1 MTLEKALGDYL
12 TELEVAEQKSPLT
25 LRNYQHYLERFLAFA
40 KEYGITEAE
49 AVTDELVTKYRV
61 HLNRLCDEKGEP
73 LKKSTQNYHVIAL
86 RALLRYLIKKGKQV
100 LPPDQLTLGKTEP
113 REIHFLEADE
123 MEELLHVYS
132 SSDVQSLRNRA
143 ILEMLYSTGLRV
155 SELAK
160 LNKDK
165 INLER
170 GEFPV
175 TGKGQKERIVFLSEV
190 AREWLARYLNARHD
204 DDSAL
209 FIRHTKTGPAVAEGE
224 SGQLSVRAIE
234 RIVEGAAQK
243 AGMTKRVFPHA
254 LRHSMATDLLV
265 NGADLRSVQTIL
277 GHSSVTTT
285 QIYTHLTN
293 PRLKEVHEAFHRR
306 RGRETPT
313 KEEETKE
320 PE

>member
-1 MTLEKALGDYL
+1 
-12 TELEVAEQKSPLT
+12 
-25 LRNYQHYLERFLAFA
+25 
-40 KEYGITEAE
+40 
-49 AVTDELVTKYRV
+49 
-61 HLNRLCDEKGEP
+61 
-73 LKKSTQNYHVIAL
+73 
-86 RALLRYLIKKGKQV
+86 
-100 LPPDQLTLGKTEP
+100 
-113 REIHFLEADE
+113 
-123 MEELLHVYS
+123 
-132 SSDVQSLRNRA
+132 
-143 ILEMLYSTGLRV
+143 MLYSTGLRV

-160 LNKDK
+160 LREDK

-175 TGKGQKERIVFLSEV
+175 VGKGSKERIVFLSEA

-204 DDSAL
+204 DDPAL

-224 SGQLSVRAIE
+224 SSQLSARAIE
-234 RIVEGAAQK
+234 RIVEGAAKK
-243 AGMTKRVFPHA
+243 AGITKRVFPHA

-306 RGRETPT
+306 RSSYVRHSEDLPEGKSDEPPT
-313 KEEETKE
+313 KSGDLETKKE